1 MTSKRIQNFIEH
13 CKKVREMGISYAEY
27 ENQGYTCKG
36 YFSAVVR
43 DLKKEQI
50 TDYIKEVLDTYKQGK
65 YNNAR
70 STINTVQNVD
80 VEHCKV
86 EIIRD
91 GEGKI
96 VSYTYD
102 IPVKDRPSLIG
113 SLDRNEM
120 NTIYRL
126 YSYYGDSLQQRIVSR
141 QFPELSLI
149 DFKRILRAFQ
159 ITKASA
165 PFAPHMFEEHTE
177 EELLEIQMREKENSF
192 LRKAEEQ
199 QIKNTEKLL
208 NKYAI
213 ENIELKKQLE
223 NISKFNVSIP
233 TFDNPITLPATS
245 KHGSDLILHISDM
258 HIGAAVT
265 SGTLYDENIGFGTT
279 EVKKRLT
286 NMLKKIQEFPKLD
299 TIVINLLGDNIDC
312 CGVDGRTA
320 RLDHNMPENM
330 DAREQANAFIQIMM
344 WFIDSLVTNKLCSN
358 IKVYAVPCGNHG
370 GNYEYMV
377 NKALLAII
385 NAKYTNIE
393 TVMFEQFFGTYE
405 FNKHTWVICHGKDSQ
420 YMKKG
425 LPLNID
431 EKAKTMLY
439 EFFDDQNIHGDNIHV
454 IKGDLHSN
462 NINSCKK
469 FDYRN
474 VLSLFGASD
483 YSSYNFSRNSYGIS
497 YELFIGDNLLR
508 GTFEN
513 L

>member
-1 MTSKRIQNFIEH
+1 MKNSTINKFINH
-13 CKKVREMGISYAEY
+13 CKQAKELGISYSQY
-27 ENQGYTCKG
+27 ETNVMACKNYFGNTAYKLRKEPLTELVTEALNLYNGNKRNNSEKIDTDRGSEINYT
-36 YFSAVVR
+36 R
-43 DLKKEQI
+43 D
-50 TDYIKEVLDTYKQGK
+50 D
-65 YNNAR
+65 
-70 STINTVQNVD
+70 S
-80 VEHCKV
+80 
-86 EIIRD
+86 
-91 GEGKI
+91 GKI
-96 VSYTYD
+96 ISYNYK
-102 IPVKDRPSLIG
+102 IFRKDKEPLIG
-113 SLDRNEM
+113 SFDRNEM
-120 NTIYRL
+120 NTVYRL

-141 QFPELSLI
+141 QFPELALI
-149 DFKRILRAFQ
+149 DFKRVLRAFQ
-159 ITKASA
+159 ITKASS
-165 PFAPHMFEEHTE
+165 PFAPHMYEEHTE
-177 EELLEIQMREKENSF
+177 EQLLEIQSREKENSF

-199 QIKNTEKLL
+199 QIKTNEKLL
-208 NKYAI
+208 NKYAL
-213 ENIELKKQLE
+213 ENIELRKQIE
-223 NISKFNVSIP
+223 NVSKFSISIP
-233 TFDNPITLPATS
+233 TFDNPITLPQS
-245 KHGSDLILHISDM
+245 SNHGSDLILHISDM

-265 SGTLYDENIGFGTT
+265 SGTMYDENIGFGTT

-286 NMLKKIQEFPKLD
+286 TLLKRIQELPKLD

-330 DAREQANAFIQIMM
+330 DAREQANAFLQIMM
-344 WFIDSLVTNKLCSN
+344 WFIDSLVVNKLCSN
-358 IKVYAVPCGNHG
+358 IKVFSVPCGNHG

-377 NKALLAII
+377 NKALLAMI
-385 NAKYTNIE
+385 NAKYTNID

-483 YSSYNFSRNSYGIS
+483 YSSYNFSRNSYGVS
-497 YELFIGDNLLR
+497 YELLIGDNLLR

-513 L
+513 I

>member
-1 MTSKRIQNFIEH
+1 MTSKRIHNFIEH
-13 CKKVREMGISYAEY
+13 CKKVRELGISYAEY
-27 ENQGYTCKG
+27 EALGHTSKG
-36 YFSAVVR
+36 YFSTFVR
-43 DLKKEQI
+43 DLKKEHI
-50 TDYIKEVLDTYKQGK
+50 TDDLQEVLNFYTSGK
-65 YNNAR
+65 NNNR
-70 STINTVQNVD
+70 RKIVESVD
-80 VEHCKV
+80 SDHCKIDYV
-86 EIIRD
+86 RNEENHIIAYKYEIPI
-91 GEGKI
+91 KNK
-96 VSYTYD
+96 
-102 IPVKDRPSLIG
+102 PALCG
-113 SLDRNEM
+113 SFDRNEM
-120 NTIYRL
+120 NTVYRL

-149 DFKRILRAFQ
+149 DFKRVLRAFQ
-159 ITKASA
+159 ITKASG
-165 PFAPHMFEEHTE
+165 PFAPHMFEEHSE
-177 EELLEIQMREKENSF
+177 EELLEIQLREKENSF

-199 QIKNTEKLL
+199 QIKNNEKLL

-223 NISKFNVSIP
+223 NISKFNINVP

-245 KHGSDLILHISDM
+245 KYGSNLILHISDM

-265 SGTLYDENIGFGTT
+265 SGTLYNENVGFGTT
-279 EVKKRLT
+279 EVKNRLT

-312 CGVDGRTA
+312 CGVDGKTA

-344 WFIDSLVTNKLCSN
+344 WFIDSLVANKLCSN
-358 IKVYAVPCGNHG
+358 IKVYSVPCGNHG

-431 EKAKTMLY
+431 EKSKTMLY

-483 YSSYNFSRNSYGIS
+483 YSNYNFSRNSYGVS

>member
-1 MTSKRIQNFIEH
+1 MTSKRIHNFIEH
-13 CKKVREMGISYAEY
+13 CKKVRELGISYAEY
-27 ENQGYTCKG
+27 EAQGYTSKS
-36 YFSAVVR
+36 YFSTFIR

-50 TDYIKEVLDTYKQGK
+50 TDDLQKVLDFYTSGK
-65 YNNAR
+65 NN
-70 STINTVQNVD
+70 NKKTVESVD
-80 VEHCKV
+80 SDHCQ
-86 EIIRD
+86 IDYIRD
-91 GEGKI
+91 EENKI
-96 VSYTYD
+96 IAYKYI
-102 IPVKDRPSLIG
+102 IPIKNKPALCG
-113 SLDRNEM
+113 SFDRNEM
-120 NTIYRL
+120 NTVYRL

-149 DFKRILRAFQ
+149 DFKRVLRAFQ
-159 ITKASA
+159 ITKASG
-165 PFAPHMFEEHTE
+165 PFAPHMFEEHSE
-177 EELLEIQMREKENSF
+177 EELLEIQLREKENSF

-199 QIKNTEKLL
+199 QIKNNEKLL

-213 ENIELKKQLE
+213 ENIELRKQLE
-223 NISKFNVSIP
+223 NISKFNINVP

-245 KHGSDLILHISDM
+245 EHGSNLILHISDM

-265 SGTLYDENIGFGTT
+265 SGTLYNENVGFGTT

-344 WFIDSLVTNKLCSN
+344 WFIDSLVANKLCSN
-358 IKVYAVPCGNHG
+358 IKVYSVPCGNHG

-431 EKAKTMLY
+431 EKSKTMLY

-483 YSSYNFSRNSYGIS
+483 YSNYNFSRNSYGVS